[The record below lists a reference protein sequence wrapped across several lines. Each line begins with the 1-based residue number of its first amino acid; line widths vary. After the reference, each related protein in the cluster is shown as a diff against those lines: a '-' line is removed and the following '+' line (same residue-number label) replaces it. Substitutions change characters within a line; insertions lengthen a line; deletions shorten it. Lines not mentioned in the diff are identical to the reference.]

1 MRKKY
6 HVKLT
11 QAEHQQLLGL
21 IRKGKSSALRQ
32 THARIL
38 LQADCS
44 RQGPARSDAQIH
56 EALGVAV
63 STIERV
69 RQRFAEDG
77 LEAALSRR
85 PSQRRYERLLDGAA
99 EAHLIALACSE
110 PPPGHGRWTLRLLAD
125 QMVVL
130 EYCDRLSYET
140 VRRTLKKTSSSP
152 GSKKCG

>member
-1 MRKKY
+1 MRKLY
-6 HVKLT
+6 HVALT
-11 QAEHQQLLGL
+11 QAERKQLLEMV
-21 IRKGKSSALRQ
+21 RKGKSSALRQ

-38 LQADCS
+38 LQADS
-44 RQGPARSDAQIH
+44 SEDGLSRSDATIH

-69 RQRFAEDG
+69 RQRYAEDG
-77 LEAALSRR
+77 LEAALNPR
-85 PSQRRYERLLDGAA
+85 PSQRHYERLLDGKA

-110 PPPGHGRWTLRLLAD
+110 PPEGHARWSVRLLAD

-130 EYCDRLSYET
+130 EYCESLSRET
-140 VRRTLKKTSSSP
+140 VRRTLKKIRSSR